1 METFS
6 IFHSS
11 FPRPWSTASTLLQ
24 RVEGLGSLVSLRDA
38 QMCVSTRY
46 MDPVGWYGDEFDEGL
61 KLASLISCTTGGPI
75 VVVDPS
81 CKGTHHEADCLYW
94 DDRIGGFEC
103 TYERRVGNDFHVKYD
118 RDSEEIRHMSLYVKG
133 PLAELDF
140 SELDLIEFGSRYGSG
155 YL

>member
-1 METFS
+1 MN
-6 IFHSS
+6 
-11 FPRPWSTASTLLQ
+11 STRDS
-24 RVEGLGSLVSLRDA
+24 SLRA
-38 QMCVSTRY
+38 LS
-46 MDPVGWYGDEFDEGL
+46 
-61 KLASLISCTTGGPI
+61 LAPQGSQQWL
-75 VVVDPS
+75 S

-140 SELDLIEFGSRYGSG
+140 SELDMIEFGSRYGSG